1 MIDDA
6 ELLRQYAT
14 ERSDAA
20 FAELV
25 RRHVDLVYSVA
36 LRKVGGDAHAA
47 QDVAQA
53 VFIALARQAASLRQ
67 RETFVGWIY
76 LTTHHQAAQWVRADR
91 RRQVREHEAH
101 TMNEIFNT
109 PDIDWP
115 KLRPVL
121 DDAMQ
126 ELTEPDREA
135 VLLRYFE
142 RRAFAEIGRALHV
155 TEDAA
160 RMRVDRALEK
170 LRTLLAR
177 RGVSS
182 TAVAL
187 ATALGSQVAA
197 APAGLA
203 TAISGAVAASA
214 MTGAV
219 ATTVGTFMTSAN
231 IITGTLALAA
241 IGAATFFSS
250 AANHRTAELAASEQE
265 RVALQARLDGVEN
278 RLAQTARQSS
288 ALQDQL
294 NALQAT
300 AKSAPV
306 AAKEIK
312 MDVMPATAEPA
323 QILEERE
330 QKVSTETRQRE
341 IERTLADYDSLFR
354 KLGLSAAQVDQFKAL
369 LTAKLRRQGD
379 LAEYARAQ
387 GTRPVDP
394 DVRAL
399 DSQADAEFVAH
410 IRATFGDA
418 TYEALQHFND
428 TGAMRELTGQ
438 LTTALATTATPL
450 SPAQADQLVEILANN
465 SRAPDGRVSG
475 DPHALNFEAAF
486 AQVQAQALLSPPQL
500 AALRQSYRDRR

>member
-1 MIDDA
+1 MIEDT
-6 ELLRQYAT
+6 ELLRQFARD
-14 ERSDAA
+14 RSDAA

-53 VFIALARQAASLRQ
+53 VFIALARQAGSLTRRQ
-67 RETFVGWIY
+67 TLTGWVY
-76 LTTHHQAAQWVRADR
+76 LTTQHLAAQTVRADR

-101 TMNEIFNT
+101 TMDEVFNT
-109 PDIDWP
+109 PDVDWP

-170 LRTLLAR
+170 LRMLLAR

-182 TAVAL
+182 TAAAL
-187 ATALGSQVAA
+187 ATVLGSQVAA

-203 TAISGAVAASA
+203 TAIAGGVAASA
-214 MTGAV
+214 MTGTV
-219 ATTVGTFMTSAN
+219 AATAGTFMTSAN

-241 IGAATFFSS
+241 IGAAAFSSS
-250 AANHRTAELAASEQE
+250 AASHRAAELAVSEQG
-265 RVALQARLDGVEN
+265 RVALQARLDGVES
-278 RLAQTARQSS
+278 RLADTTRQSA
-288 ALQDQL
+288 ALQDQV
-294 NALQAT
+294 NALLAT
-300 AKSAPV
+300 AKAAPV
-306 AAKEIK
+306 ATKEIEMK
-312 MDVMPATAEPA
+312 VTPATAEPA
-323 QILEERE
+323 RFSDEHEA
-330 QKVSTETRQRE
+330 KVSAETRQHE
-341 IERTLADYDSLFR
+341 IERTLAGYDPLFK

-369 LTAKLRRQGD
+369 LAVKLRHQSD
-379 LAEYARAQ
+379 LAEYARSQ
-387 GTRPVDP
+387 GARPADP

-399 DSQADAEFVAH
+399 DSQADAEFAAH

-418 TYEALQHFND
+418 TYDALQYFND
-428 TGAMRELTGQ
+428 TGAVRELTSQ

-450 SPAQADQLVEILANN
+450 SPAQVDQLVTIMANN
-465 SRAPDGRVSG
+465 SRSPDGRVSG
-475 DPHALNFEAAF
+475 DPRALNFEAAF
-486 AQVQAQALLSPPQL
+486 AQAQALLSPPQV
-500 AALRQSYRDRR
+500 AALRQTYNNRR